1 MVKATKE
8 ATSNMNA
15 ELPAKG
21 SEVVVRW
28 QTSFDSAYRSVVA
41 LDVQAK
47 SLPYNSSS
55 LSPVADPALEKAKID
70 AQASQTQ
77 AVLQHAAAQL
87 ETTARA
93 RETTSKV
100 YGETQKL
107 LSEQQTSLSDLN
119 ATLAR
124 LTSGAIKLEEAKEV
138 LISCIAL
145 IVEMKAK
152 VFDLMN
158 FFGALAAVIKT
169 VSENLVGNWL
179 DTVKNAATG
188 GSTGSK
194 AIFKIGQYSM
204 EAAERTVRV
213 IYPYS
218 AFLD

>member
-1 MVKATKE
+1 MVKASKDA
-8 ATSNMNA
+8 ATNMNSK
-15 ELPAKG
+15 LPAKG
-21 SEVVVRW
+21 SESVVRW
-28 QTSFDSAYRSVVA
+28 QTSFDSSYRSVIS

-55 LSPVADPALEKAKID
+55 ASPAVPDPALEKAKID

-93 RETTSKV
+93 METTSKV
-100 YGETQKL
+100 YGDTQKL
-107 LSEQQTSLSDLN
+107 LSDQQTALADLN

-124 LTSGAIKLEEAKEV
+124 LTSSAIKLEESKEI

-145 IVEMKAK
+145 IVELKARI
-152 VFDLMN
+152 VDLVN
-158 FFGALAAVIKT
+158 FFGTLAAVIKT

-179 DTVKNAATG
+179 DTVKNAVTNGDA
-188 GSTGSK
+188 K
-194 AIFKIGQYSM
+194 AIFKIGQYSL

-213 IYPYS
+213 TC
-218 AFLD
+218 FL